1 MTLDIKNSSRE
12 HLFVRFPLTSYF
24 ILAYL
29 LSWLIWGLFV
39 LSQDGAGLFPFN
51 SPLSFL
57 TATALGTFAPSL
69 AALIV
74 IGMNE
79 GWEGIRQFLHRIVL
93 WRVGFKWFLLALIGI
108 PLIMTLGSIILPDVW
123 ASFTPIKGEAWLSY
137 ALFFIY
143 PALLIGGPLGEE
155 PGWRGFALPRLQKR
169 YGPLMG
175 SIILGL
181 FWTFWHLPIWFSGQW
196 TKPSIPN
203 IALYAAWI
211 VAVSII
217 MTWIF
222 NHTKGSIFIAILV
235 HTSVDAFPNAILWPL
250 FPELTQLTDYNF
262 LYGYLGLA
270 IGFEAVALVL
280 ILLTRGRLGYRSLGE
295 TLP

>member
-1 MTLDIKNSSRE
+1 MTLDGEKSSGE
-12 HLFVRFPLTSYF
+12 SSLRFPLTSYF

-29 LSWLIWGLFV
+29 LSWLVWGSFV
-39 LSQDGAGLFPFN
+39 LSRNGAGLLPFN
-51 SPLSFL
+51 SPMPFL
-57 TATALGTFAPSL
+57 PTVALGAFGPSL

-74 IGMNE
+74 IGMSE
-79 GWEGIRQFLHRIVL
+79 GWIGIRDFLKRIML
-93 WRVGFKWFLLALIGI
+93 WRVRLWWYFFALIGI
-108 PLIMTLGSIILPDVW
+108 PLIMTLGSVILPDVW
-123 ASFTPIKGEAWLSY
+123 TSFTPIRWDTLFAY

-143 PALLIGGPLGEE
+143 PALIIGGPLGEE

-181 FWTFWHLPIWFSGQW
+181 LWSLWHMPIWFSGQW
-196 TKPSIPN
+196 TKPTIPN
-203 IALYAAWI
+203 IALYMTWI
-211 VAVSII
+211 VGVSII

-222 NHTKGSIFIAILV
+222 NHTKGSIFMAIVV
-235 HTSVDAFPNAILWPL
+235 HASVDAFPNAILWPL

-280 ILLTRGRLGYRSLGE
+280 IALTRGRLGYRFSSNSLQ
-295 TLP
+295 